1 MTKRTYRPNCR
12 AALVGLLAAAT
23 SLTGCT
29 STMSGSAQPAG
40 SARSTPEQA
49 TAFGP
54 DGFGRLTLDMTEQ
67 QALATGD
74 LGPSPITI
82 DEACKNYS
90 FAGGPAPDPARIA
103 ADEKL
108 EEDYAAA
115 EKAARGTRPK
125 PGSKASAQDHA
136 DSAAAASDL
145 AELDAELADRSLAR
159 VEAFTGA
166 GGASFGAGA
175 LRVLIAPPGVTTA
188 AGIGRGS
195 TVEQLKAAY
204 QGDGLKS
211 SSEDRFE
218 FPAPGRPGWSFTFDV
233 ADGKVAY
240 FMLRNPS
247 VGCG

>member
-1 MTKRTYRPNCR
+1 MRNRG
-12 AALVGLLAAAT
+12 AALLVGILA
-23 SLTGCT
+23 SLTACT
-29 STMSGSAQPAG
+29 SSMTGSAAPAQ
-40 SARSTPEQA
+40 SAPERT

-54 DGFGRLTLDMTEQ
+54 DGFGKLTLDMTEQ

-74 LGPSPITI
+74 LGPAPVTI

-90 FAGGPAPDPARIA
+90 YAGGPAPDPARIT
-103 ADEKL
+103 ADQKL
-108 EEDYAAA
+108 EDDYAAA
-115 EKAARGTRPK
+115 EKAAAGNRPK
-125 PGSKASAQDHA
+125 KPGAKASAQEQADSAQAHA

-166 GGASFGAGA
+166 GGASFGAGT

-204 QGDGLKS
+204 EGDGLKS

-218 FPAPGRPGWSFTFDV
+218 FPAPGRAGWSFTFDV
-233 ADGKVAY
+233 ADGEVAY

-247 VGCG
+247 VGCD